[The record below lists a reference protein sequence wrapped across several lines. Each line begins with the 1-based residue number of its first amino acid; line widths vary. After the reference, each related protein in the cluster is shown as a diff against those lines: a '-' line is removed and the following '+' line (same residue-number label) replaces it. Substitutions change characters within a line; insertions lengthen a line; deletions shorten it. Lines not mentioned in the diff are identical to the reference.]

1 MDDATINENGIES
14 YIDKMNKEGLT
25 ICFRDIKER
34 IEVIYIYLIK
44 NKFNEK
50 VETKWFLTEGDY
62 SVELEKTKW
71 FLDGLRI
78 QKDGIS
84 FDDPDYQNIISSWKK
99 IGIWNFDN
107 EKFINQRICLHIQD
121 YFFWLKNELKA
132 EIEAKKKA
140 DKEWQEEHSKRSF
153 WGKIKHYFE

>member
-50 VETKWFLTEGDY
+50 VE
-62 SVELEKTKW
+62 TKW